1 MFGPEFAWPILNYG
15 RLVNNVRAE
24 YARFYQAVLAYQN
37 TVLTAFREAEDG
49 LSAFIQAHV
58 EVADLEMSVKAA
70 DRSAQIART
79 QYVEGVA
86 DYTRV
91 LETDRAKVENEDFL
105 AISRG
110 RIALSLIQ
118 TYKAL
123 GGGWEPF
130 IYGK

>member
-1 MFGPEFAWPILNYG
+1 
-15 RLVNNVRAE
+15 
-24 YARFYQAVLAYQN
+24 
-37 TVLTAFREAEDG
+37 
-49 LSAFIQAHV
+49 
-58 EVADLEMSVKAA
+58 MSVKAA